1 VARRTEIFDVGRL
14 GLSSGEGR
22 RLQLEVPVADFDFG
36 GQRYSVPG
44 RSVDA
49 TLDVSHTTT
58 GYSLRL
64 RLDTALEGPCMRCLE
79 EAGHSVAVDAREVD
93 QPGGG
98 EELSSPYLEE
108 DQLDLRACAWVC
120 ARFAGR
126 TSTTPV
132 PSTRTRPSP
141 TRAGRL
147 CASSASIH
155 RRRGR
160 RGATGYTHAGH
171 GRPQAETVT
180 FADAQAP
187 LAAQGQPAGPT
198 LLPALPRAASSAPCL
213 PELRHLRRPR
223 GRRGAGGGG
232 HRRRVIAVDANGAD
246 QGPAA
251 VAEGARR
258 SGLPVVLFG
267 PLASLAG
274 AGPHAEVV
282 DAPQTVKADRQPV
295 AAVRSKRDASIVQ
308 AARAVAEGRAE
319 ALVSAGSTGPTLAA
333 ATLLIKRLHGVFRPA
348 LAVLLP
354 IPGGPV
360 LLLDAGAS
368 VEVRPD
374 HLVQFAYMGASF
386 MEAVVGT
393 SRPRVG
399 LLSVGEESGKGT
411 PDVLAAHEQL
421 AAGGLDFVGN
431 LEGFDLPDATADVVV
446 TDGFTGNVAL
456 KVLEGTSKIIRD
468 TIRERVR
475 SGLVS
480 SIGGLLIRGKVE
492 GLREEIDPE
501 RVGGALL
508 LGLRKPVVVAHGS
521 FGPTGIEHAIK
532 LARRAVDED
541 MVGRT
546 GAALEAAGVMRSVP
560 AASVAVGSTGDT

>member
-1 VARRTEIFDVGRL
+1 
-14 GLSSGEGR
+14 
-22 RLQLEVPVADFDFG
+22 
-36 GQRYSVPG
+36 
-44 RSVDA
+44 
-49 TLDVSHTTT
+49 
-58 GYSLRL
+58 
-64 RLDTALEGPCMRCLE
+64 
-79 EAGHSVAVDAREVD
+79 
-93 QPGGG
+93 
-98 EELSSPYLEE
+98 
-108 DQLDLRACAWVC
+108 
-120 ARFAGR
+120 
-126 TSTTPV
+126 
-132 PSTRTRPSP
+132 
-141 TRAGRL
+141 
-147 CASSASIH
+147 
-155 RRRGR
+155 
-160 RGATGYTHAGH
+160 
-171 GRPQAETVT
+171 
-180 FADAQAP
+180 
-187 LAAQGQPAGPT
+187 
-198 LLPALPRAASSAPCL
+198 
-213 PELRHLRRPR
+213 
-223 GRRGAGGGG
+223 
-232 HRRRVIAVDANGAD
+232 VISVDANGAD

-258 SGLPVVLFG
+258 SGLPVLLFG
-267 PLASLAG
+267 PVASLAD
-274 AGPHAEVV
+274 AGPHAEIV
-282 DAPQTVKADRQPV
+282 DAPQTVKAGGEPV

-308 AARAVAEGRAE
+308 AARAVADGRAE

-333 ATLLIKRLHGVFRPA
+333 ATLSIKRIHGVFRPA

-386 MEAVVGT
+386 MEAVVGR

-411 PDVLAAHEQL
+411 PDVLAAHERL
-421 AAGGLDFVGN
+421 AGGELNFVGN
-431 LEGFDLPDATADVVV
+431 LEGFDLPDASAEVVV

-456 KVLEGTSKIIRD
+456 KVLEGTSKVVRD
-468 TIRERVR
+468 TIRARVR
-475 SGLVS
+475 SGPVS
-480 SIGGLLIRGKVE
+480 SVGGLLIRGKIDR
-492 GLREEIDPE
+492 LREELDPE

-508 LGLRKPVVVAHGS
+508 LGLRQPVVVAHGS